1 MRLKDKVAGV
11 TGAAMGMGKCIA
23 ETLAAEGAF
32 VAVTDL
38 NEELAK
44 QVAESIRKNGG
55 KAEAW
60 KLDVADRAEIKKVIK
75 QIFDRFGSIDVW
87 VNNAGVSTMKPFMQL
102 NDHDWDFLHE
112 VNGSGVFFCS
122 QTAASYMIKQDHG
135 GRIINIASMAGKRGG
150 NAPYLAHY
158 VYTKFGVIG
167 LTQAMAKELAPFT
180 ITVNAV
186 CPGYV
191 ATPMQARELIWEAQL
206 RGLTPEAVKQS
217 YIDDTPLGRLEY
229 PEDIS
234 KAVLFLA
241 SSDADFIT
249 GEAINVNGG
258 AWPTRRAMILRTSW
272 NRSVSLPPT
281 TGKLPPSHTST
292 MRLA

>member
-1 MRLKDKVAGV
+1 MRLKGKFAGV

-23 ETLAAEGAF
+23 ETLAAEGVA

-38 NEELAK
+38 NGELA
-44 QVAESIRKNGG
+44 QEVADGIRKNGG
-55 KAEAW
+55 DAKAW
-60 KLDVADRAEIKKVIK
+60 KLDVTNRAEIKRVIK
-75 QIFDRFGSIDVW
+75 EIAEHFGRIDIW
-87 VNNAGVSTMKPFMQL
+87 VNNAGVSTMKPFMEL
-102 NDHDWDFLHE
+102 SDDDWDFMHN

-122 QTAASYMIKQDHG
+122 QAVASVMIQQG
-135 GRIINIASMAGKRGG
+135 GGKIINNASMAGKRGG

-167 LTQAMAKELAPFT
+167 LTQAMAKELAPHK

-191 ATPMQARELIWEAQL
+191 TTPMQERELVWEARL
-206 RGLTPEAVKQS
+206 RGMTPAAVKQS

-229 PEDIS
+229 PEDIA
-234 KAVLFLA
+234 KVVLFLS
-241 SSDADFIT
+241 SSDSDFVT

-258 AWPTRRAMILRTSW
+258 SFMD
-272 NRSVSLPPT
+272 
-281 TGKLPPSHTST
+281 
-292 MRLA
+292 

>member
-1 MRLKDKVAGV
+1 MRLKAKFAGV

-23 ETLAAEGAF
+23 ETLAAQGAS

-38 NEELAK
+38 NGELAEE
-44 QVAESIRKNGG
+44 VAGGIRKNGG
-55 KAEAW
+55 DAKAW
-60 KLDVADRAEIKKVIK
+60 KLDVTDRAEIKRVIK
-75 QIFDRFGSIDVW
+75 EIAGHFGKIDIW
-87 VNNAGVSTMKPFMQL
+87 VNNAGVSTMKPFMEL
-102 NDHDWDFLHE
+102 GEYDWDIMHN

-122 QTAASYMIKQDHG
+122 QAVANYMIQQG
-135 GRIINIASMAGKRGG
+135 GGKIINNASMAGKRGG

-167 LTQAMAKELAPFT
+167 LTQAMAKELAQHK

-191 ATPMQARELIWEAQL
+191 ATPMQERELVWEAKL
-206 RGLTPEAVKQS
+206 RGMTPEAVKQS

-229 PEDIS
+229 PEDIA
-234 KAVLFLA
+234 KVVLFLA
-241 SSDADFIT
+241 SSDSDFIT

-258 AWPTRRAMILRTSW
+258 SFMD
-272 NRSVSLPPT
+272 
-281 TGKLPPSHTST
+281 
-292 MRLA
+292 

>member
-1 MRLKDKVAGV
+1 MRLKGKFAGV

-23 ETLAAEGAF
+23 ETLAAEGAS

-38 NEELAK
+38 NGELAEE
-44 QVAESIRKNGG
+44 VADGIRKNGG
-55 KAEAW
+55 YAKAW
-60 KLDVADRAEIKKVIK
+60 KLDVTNRAEIRRVIK
-75 QIFDRFGSIDVW
+75 EIVEHFGKIDIW
-87 VNNAGVSTMKPFMQL
+87 VNNAGVSTMKPFMEL
-102 NDHDWDFLHE
+102 GEYDWDFMHN

-122 QTAASYMIKQDHG
+122 QAVANYMIQQG
-135 GRIINIASMAGKRGG
+135 GGKIINNASMAGKRGG

-167 LTQAMAKELAPFT
+167 LTQAMAKELANHK

-191 ATPMQARELIWEAQL
+191 ATPMQERELVWEAKL
-206 RGLTPEAVKQS
+206 RGMTPEAVKQS

-229 PEDIS
+229 PEDIA
-234 KAVLFLA
+234 KVMLFLA
-241 SSDADFIT
+241 SSDSDFIT

-258 AWPTRRAMILRTSW
+258 SFMD
-272 NRSVSLPPT
+272 
-281 TGKLPPSHTST
+281 
-292 MRLA
+292 